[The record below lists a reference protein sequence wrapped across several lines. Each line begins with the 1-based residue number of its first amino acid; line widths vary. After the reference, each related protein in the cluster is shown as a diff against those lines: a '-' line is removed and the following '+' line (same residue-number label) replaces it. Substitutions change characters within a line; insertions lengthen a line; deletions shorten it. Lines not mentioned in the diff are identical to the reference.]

1 MKNILISIVFV
12 LMLLS
17 CSNQRNLVYLTD
29 IKNNNLSKVNY
40 SMFNEKIE
48 NGDILKIDIRTIIP
62 EVSIPYNKVTSK
74 NSFSSIDLLKLAGY
88 IVNEE
93 NIIDLPILGEV
104 SVLNLNENNLA
115 EKIKQL
121 LIEGGHLTN
130 PFVKVR
136 KINTKF
142 TVLGEVRNPGTFS
155 YFDKNLTLFQALG
168 YAGDLTITGKRN
180 NITLVRE
187 ENGLR
192 KSFKISLSK
201 SELLDKPYYIIKN
214 NDVII
219 VEPNFSKVKSAGFIG
234 SSQSIASIASLLL
247 SVTLL
252 IINK

>member
-1 MKNILISIVFV
+1 MKNILISIVFI

-17 CSNQRNLVYLTD
+17 CSNQKNLVYFTD
-29 IKNNNLSKVNY
+29 VKNNNWSKVDY

-48 NGDILKIDIRTIIP
+48 NGDILKIDIRTIIA
-62 EVSIPYNKVTSK
+62 EAAIPYNKVTTG
-74 NSFSSIDLLKLAGY
+74 NSLTSIDLLKLAGY
-88 IVNEE
+88 LVNEE
-93 NIIDLPILGEV
+93 NMINLPILGGV
-104 SVLNLNENNLA
+104 SVLNLNENDLA
-115 EKIKQL
+115 KKIKQL
-121 LIEGGHLTN
+121 LVEGGYLTN

-136 KINTKF
+136 KINSKF
-142 TVLGEVRNPGTFS
+142 TVLGEVRSPGTFS
-155 YFDKNLTLFQALG
+155 YYDKNLTIFQALG

-180 NITLVRE
+180 DITLIRE

-201 SELLDKPYYIIKN
+201 SNLLDQPYYIIKN